1 MSSNDTLWCIRTH
14 KHIRTMRSVATHTG
28 PGRDNWPKVQET
40 ERLRLEQRRLRNRQ
54 ALFLAI
60 RIASK
65 RWSEK
70 SKE

>member
-1 MSSNDTLWCIRTH
+1 MSGYDTLWCIRTH
-14 KHIRTMRSVATHTG
+14 KHIRTMRSIPTHTG

-54 ALFLAI
+54 ALFLGI